1 MQTLS
6 DDLPTTQDFG
16 VDGVQQIH
24 VAGFCSL
31 KDVVLEPGR
40 LTLLIGPNGAG
51 KSNLLQALRLLPLL
65 RTRSLQQYVRGNGF
79 AAALLHYGPKV
90 TEAITLAVVIKEQG
104 LTYRYKSSLAFAPDD
119 SLYFQEETL
128 ELTDAEGYSSSGAL
142 GSGHRESRLMEAAGS
157 RSEFFQ
163 SDDLPEPQALAAV
176 NRWLARMTFYHF
188 HDTSA
193 QSKLRT
199 HARREDDRYPRSDG
213 SNLAAY
219 LLRLKESDHDA
230 DRIAWQRINRHC
242 RHIAPAIK
250 QLDPVAVNGS
260 VRLDW
265 IDDRDERFGCHQL
278 SDGTLRALALITVLS
293 QPTERL
299 PWLISID
306 EPELGLHPAAIALIA
321 ELCRSVSRHTQII
334 LSTQSTE
341 LLDHFMVD
349 EVVVVERQQGETS
362 LNRLSGKDLRLW
374 LEDYSLRELYA
385 KGVIGGTP

>member
-1 MQTLS
+1 MQPS
-6 DDLPTTQDFG
+6 PEDSPAAHDAG
-16 VDGVQQIH
+16 GDGFQHIH
-24 VAGFCSL
+24 IAGFCSL

-51 KSNLLQALRLLPLL
+51 KSNLLQALRLIPLL
-65 RTRSLQQYVRGNGF
+65 RTRSLQRYVADHGF
-79 AAALLHYGPKV
+79 GAALLHYGPKT
-90 TEAITLAVVIKEQG
+90 TEAIEIGVLISDQG
-104 LTYRYKSSLAFAPDD
+104 SSYRYDARLAFASDD
-119 SLYFQEETL
+119 SLYFQTENAACL
-128 ELTDAEGYSSSGAL
+128 RPDDSWVISPL
-142 GSGHRESRLMEAAGS
+142 GGGHRESKLLEAS
-157 RSEFFQ
+157 P
-163 SDDLPEPQALAAV
+163 DDDQTVAAV
-176 NRWLARMTFYHF
+176 NRWLGRMTFYHF

-219 LLRLKESDHDA
+219 LLRLKESEQDA
-230 DRIAWQRINRHC
+230 DRKSWQRINRHC

-250 QLDPVAVNGS
+250 ELDPVAVNGS

-265 IDDRDERFGCHQL
+265 IDDRDQRFGCHQL

-293 QPTERL
+293 QPAERL
-299 PWLISID
+299 PRLISID

-321 ELCRSVSRHTQII
+321 ELCRSICRHTQII

-341 LLDHFMVD
+341 LLDHFMVE
-349 EVVVVERQQGETS
+349 EVVVVEREDGATS
-362 LNRLSGKDLRLW
+362 LKRFKEPDLRHW
-374 LEDYSLRELYA
+374 LEDYSLRDLYA

>member
-1 MQTLS
+1 MRPSPEDSPLA
-6 DDLPTTQDFG
+6 QDAG
-16 VDGVQQIH
+16 GDGIQQIH
-24 VAGFCSL
+24 IAGFCSL
-31 KDVVLEPGR
+31 KHVVLEPGR

-51 KSNLLQALRLLPLL
+51 KSNLLQALRLIPLL
-65 RTRSLQQYVRGNGF
+65 RTRSLQSYVADHGF
-79 AAALLHYGPKV
+79 GAALLHYGPK
-90 TEAITLAVVIKEQG
+90 TTDAIEIGVLISDQG
-104 LTYRYKSSLAFAPDD
+104 SSYRYDARLAFAPDD
-119 SLYFQEETL
+119 SLYFQNENAACLHPDGSWVISTL
-128 ELTDAEGYSSSGAL
+128 GV
-142 GSGHRESRLMEAAGS
+142 GHRESKLLVAS
-157 RSEFFQ
+157 
-163 SDDLPEPQALAAV
+163 PEDQTVAAV

-219 LLRLKESDHDA
+219 LLRLKDSDQDA
-230 DRIAWQRINRHC
+230 DRKSWQRINRHC

-250 QLDPVAVNGS
+250 ELDPVAVNGS

-265 IDDRDERFGCHQL
+265 LDDRDQRFGCHQL

-299 PWLISID
+299 PRLISID

-321 ELCRSVSRHTQII
+321 ELCRSICRHTQIV

-341 LLDHFMVD
+341 LIDHFMVD
-349 EVVVVERQQGETS
+349 EVVVVEREEGATS
-362 LNRLSGKDLRLW
+362 LKRLKKPDLRLW
-374 LEDYSLRELYA
+374 LEDYSLRDLYA

>member
-1 MQTLS
+1 MQTLPEE
-6 DDLPTTQDFG
+6 LPAPQGDA
-16 VDGVQQIH
+16 DGVQQIH

-31 KDVVLEPGR
+31 KNVVLEPGR

-51 KSNLLQALRLLPLL
+51 KSNLLQALRLIPLL
-65 RTRSLQQYVRGNGF
+65 RTRSLQRYVADHGF
-79 AAALLHYGPKV
+79 GAALLHYGPKT
-90 TEAITLAVVIKEQG
+90 TEAIQLGVVIREQG
-104 LTYRYKSSLAFAPDD
+104 FTYHYKASLAFTSDD
-119 SLYFQEETL
+119 TLYFREET
-128 ELTDAEGYSSSGAL
+128 AERSNPDGH
-142 GSGHRESRLMEAAGS
+142 GSFSVLSTGHRESRLMDSFDPADS
-157 RSEFFQ
+157 P
-163 SDDLPEPQALAAV
+163 DPQTIAAV
-176 NRWLARMTFYHF
+176 NRWLARITFYHF

-199 HARREDDRYPRSDG
+199 HARREDDRYPQSDG

-219 LLRLKESDHDA
+219 LLRLKDSDQEA
-230 DRIAWQRINRHC
+230 DRKAWQRINRHC

-265 IDDRDERFGCHQL
+265 IDDRDQRFGCHQL

-293 QPTERL
+293 QPSNHVPR
-299 PWLISID
+299 LISID

-321 ELCRSVSRHTQII
+321 ELCRSISRHTQII

-341 LLDHFMVD
+341 LLDHFRAD
-349 EVVVVERQQGETS
+349 EVVVVEREQGETT
-362 LNRLSGKDLRLW
+362 LKRLSEQDLRLW

>member
-1 MQTLS
+1 MQP
-6 DDLPTTQDFG
+6 LPEDPQLAQDAG
-16 VDGVQQIH
+16 GDGVQHIH
-24 VAGFCSL
+24 IAGFCSL

-51 KSNLLQALRLLPLL
+51 KSNLLQALRLIPLL
-65 RTRSLQQYVRGNGF
+65 RTRSLQSFVADHGF
-79 AAALLHYGPKV
+79 GAALLHYGPKA
-90 TEAITLAVVIKEQG
+90 TDAIEIGVLISDQG
-104 LTYRYKSSLAFAPDD
+104 SSYRYDARLAFASDD
-119 SLYFQEETL
+119 SLYFQTENAACL
-128 ELTDAEGYSSSGAL
+128 HPDGSWVISNL
-142 GSGHRESRLMEAAGS
+142 GGGHRESKLLEAS
-157 RSEFFQ
+157 P
-163 SDDLPEPQALAAV
+163 DDQTVAAV

-219 LLRLKESDHDA
+219 LLRLKESDQDA
-230 DRIAWQRINRHC
+230 DRKSWKRINRHC

-250 QLDPVAVNGS
+250 ELDPVAVNGS

-265 IDDRDERFGCHQL
+265 LDDRDQRFGCHQL

-293 QPTERL
+293 QPAERL
-299 PWLISID
+299 PRLISID

-321 ELCRSVSRHTQII
+321 ELCRSICRHTQIV

-341 LLDHFMVD
+341 LLDHFMVG
-349 EVVVVERQQGETS
+349 EVVVVEREEGATT
-362 LNRLSGKDLRLW
+362 LKRLKKPELRHW
-374 LEDYSLRELYA
+374 LEDYSLRDLYA

>member
-1 MQTLS
+1 MVMQS
-6 DDLPTTQDFG
+6 LPEPTARPEDQQDS
-16 VDGVQQIH
+16 ILEIR

-31 KDVVLEPGR
+31 KEVVLRPGR

-51 KSNLLQALRLLPLL
+51 KSNLLQVLRLIPLL
-65 RTRSLQQYVRGNGF
+65 RTRSLQLYVADHGF
-79 AAALLHYGPKV
+79 AAALLHYGPKT
-90 TEAITLAVVIKEQG
+90 TEAIRLGVVIKEQDF
-104 LTYRYKSSLAFAPDD
+104 TYHYKTALAFAADD
-119 SLYFQEETL
+119 SLYFLEETL
-128 ELTDAEGYSSSGAL
+128 ERTNPDGHGSFSTL
-142 GSGHRESRLMEAAGS
+142 GTGHRESRLTDT
-157 RSEFFQ
+157 FD
-163 SDDLPEPQALAAV
+163 SDDAPDPQALRAV
-176 NRWLARMTFYHF
+176 NAWLGRMTFYHF

-219 LLRLKESDHDA
+219 LLRLKDSDQVA
-230 DRIAWQRINRHC
+230 DCKAWQRINRHC

-250 QLDPVAVNGS
+250 QLEPVAVNGS

-299 PWLISID
+299 PRLISID

-321 ELCRSVSRHTQII
+321 ELCRAISRQTQII

-341 LLDHFMVD
+341 LLDHFLAD
-349 EVVVVERQQGETS
+349 EVVVVERVNGETQLHRLTTES
-362 LNRLSGKDLRLW
+362 LQDW
-374 LEDYSLRELYA
+374 LADYSLREIFA
-385 KGVIGGTP
+385 KGVVGGRP

>member
-1 MQTLS
+1 MDSFDPADTPDPQT
-6 DDLPTTQDFG
+6 
-16 VDGVQQIH
+16 V
-24 VAGFCSL
+24 
-31 KDVVLEPGR
+31 E
-40 LTLLIGPNGAG
+40 
-51 KSNLLQALRLLPLL
+51 
-65 RTRSLQQYVRGNGF
+65 
-79 AAALLHYGPKV
+79 
-90 TEAITLAVVIKEQG
+90 
-104 LTYRYKSSLAFAPDD
+104 
-119 SLYFQEETL
+119 
-128 ELTDAEGYSSSGAL
+128 
-142 GSGHRESRLMEAAGS
+142 
-157 RSEFFQ
+157 
-163 SDDLPEPQALAAV
+163 AV
-176 NRWLARMTFYHF
+176 NRWFGRMTFYHF

-219 LLRLKESDHDA
+219 LLRLKESDLNA
-230 DRIAWQRINRHC
+230 DRKAWQRINRHC

-250 QLDPVAVNGS
+250 ELDPVAVNGS

-265 IDDRDERFGCHQL
+265 IDDCDQRFGCHQL

-299 PWLISID
+299 PRLISID

-321 ELCRSVSRHTQII
+321 ELCRSICRHTQIV

-349 EVVVVERQQGETS
+349 EVVVVEREEGATTLQ
-362 LNRLSGKDLRLW
+362 RLKEPDLRLW
-374 LEDYSLRELYA
+374 LEDYSLRDLYA

>member
-1 MQTLS
+1 MQPS
-6 DDLPTTQDFG
+6 PEDAPAAQNG
-16 VDGVQQIH
+16 GGDGFQAIH
-24 VAGFCSL
+24 ISGFCSL
-31 KDVVLEPGR
+31 KHVVLEPGR

-51 KSNLLQALRLLPLL
+51 KSNLLQAMRLIPFLRS
-65 RTRSLQQYVRGNGF
+65 RSLQRYVAEHGF
-79 AAALLHYGPKV
+79 GAALLHYGPKT
-90 TEAITLAVVIKEQG
+90 TEAIELGVEIRDQG
-104 LTYRYKSSLAFAPDD
+104 SIFRYDARLAFTPDD
-119 SLYFQEETL
+119 SLYFQTENAVSWHS
-128 ELTDAEGYSSSGAL
+128 DGSRVISPL
-142 GSGHRESRLMEAAGS
+142 GGGHRESKLQEAS
-157 RSEFFQ
+157 
-163 SDDLPEPQALAAV
+163 PEDKTIGAV

-193 QSKLRT
+193 QSRLRT
-199 HARREDDRYPRSDG
+199 YARREDDRYPRSDG

-219 LLRLKESDHDA
+219 LLRLKESDQDA
-230 DRIAWQRINRHC
+230 DRKSWQRINRHC

-250 QLDPVAVNGS
+250 ELDPVAVNGS

-299 PWLISID
+299 PRLISID

-321 ELCRSVSRHTQII
+321 ELCRSICRHTQIV

-349 EVVVVERQQGETS
+349 EVVVVEREEGATS
-362 LNRLSGKDLRLW
+362 LKRLKKPDLRLW
-374 LEDYSLRELYA
+374 LEDYSLRDLYA